1 MNWIKRLFGIKEVEP
16 KTNEIKMKPM
26 ASDYYASID
35 SALKHVATPN
45 DIVVQRKNKQIK
57 TNVIDGYEIA
67 KQRRAREFAETARAI
82 RQKQEDESSF
92 LTSMAV
98 AAVTDSTVV
107 GALGGGDIL
116 GAIVGDALNDN
127 DSNSSSDSSDSGF
140 DGGFGGG
147 DFSGGGSGGSWDDS
161 SSSSSDSYDS
171 SSSYDSDSSYDS
183 SDSSSSDW

>member
-16 KTNEIKMKPM
+16 QTTEIKWKPM
-26 ASDYYASID
+26 DSEYYTSVD
-35 SALKHVATPN
+35 PALKRDATSN
-45 DIVVQRKNKQIK
+45 DVVVQRKNTQIK
-57 TNVIDGYEIA
+57 TNVIDEYEFA
-67 KQRRAREFAETARAI
+67 KQRFAETVRVL

-107 GALGGGDIL
+107 GALVGGDIF

-127 DSNSSSDSSDSGF
+127 DSSSNSDSSDSGF

>member
-1 MNWIKRLFGIKEVEP
+1 MNWIKRLFGIKEVEE
-16 KTNEIKMKPM
+16 NVN
-26 ASDYYASID
+26 ASIPYTEF
-35 SALKHVATPN
+35 A
-45 DIVVQRKNKQIK
+45 
-57 TNVIDGYEIA
+57 IA
-67 KQRRAREFAETARAI
+67 KQKRIREIVEAERIRRDEIYESSRKKSR
-82 RQKQEDESSF
+82 EDESNF
-92 LTSMAV
+92 LTSMAA

-107 GALGGGDIL
+107 GALAGGDIF

-127 DSNSSSDSSDSGF
+127 DSNSNSDSSDSGF

-171 SSSYDSDSSYDS
+171 SSSYDSGSSYDS

>member
-1 MNWIKRLFGIKEVEP
+1 MNWIKRLFGIKEVEE
-16 KTNEIKMKPM
+16 TVNNSVSYTEF
-26 ASDYYASID
+26 A
-35 SALKHVATPN
+35 
-45 DIVVQRKNKQIK
+45 
-57 TNVIDGYEIA
+57 IA
-67 KQRRAREFAETARAI
+67 KQKRIREIVEAERIRRDEIYERSLKKAR
-82 RQKQEDESSF
+82 EDESSF
-92 LTSMAV
+92 LTSMAA

-107 GALGGGDIL
+107 GALVGGDIF
-116 GAIVGDALNDN
+116 GAIVGDALNDS
-127 DSNSSSDSSDSGF
+127 DPNSKDPGF

>member
-1 MNWIKRLFGIKEVEP
+1 MNWIKRLFGIKEVEE
-16 KTNEIKMKPM
+16 TVNNSVSYTEF
-26 ASDYYASID
+26 A
-35 SALKHVATPN
+35 
-45 DIVVQRKNKQIK
+45 
-57 TNVIDGYEIA
+57 IA
-67 KQRRAREFAETARAI
+67 KQKRIREIVEAERIRRDEIYERSLKKAR
-82 RQKQEDESSF
+82 EDESSF
-92 LTSMAV
+92 LTSMAA

-107 GALGGGDIL
+107 GALVGGDIF

-127 DSNSSSDSSDSGF
+127 DSNSNSDSGF

-171 SSSYDSDSSYDS
+171 SSSYDSGSSYDS